1 MARGGFQGGG
11 MNMNNMLKQ
20 AQQMQAKMQQMQQ
33 ELETREVEA
42 TSGGGMVKVTALGN
56 KTIKEIEIK
65 EEVVDPDDI
74 EMLQDLIIAAVNE
87 ALLKADEMAAAE
99 MSKITGGMNLGGLL

>member
-20 AQQMQAKMQQMQQ
+20 AQQMQAQMQQMQQ
-33 ELETREVEA
+33 DLENREVEA
-42 TSGGGMVKVTALGN
+42 TAGGGMVKVVVMGN
-56 KTIKEIEIK
+56 KTLKDIEIK
-65 EEVVDPDDI
+65 PEVVDPDDI
-74 EMLQDLIIAAVNE
+74 EMLQDLIVAAVNE
-87 ALLKADEMAAAE
+87 AIAKADEMVAAE